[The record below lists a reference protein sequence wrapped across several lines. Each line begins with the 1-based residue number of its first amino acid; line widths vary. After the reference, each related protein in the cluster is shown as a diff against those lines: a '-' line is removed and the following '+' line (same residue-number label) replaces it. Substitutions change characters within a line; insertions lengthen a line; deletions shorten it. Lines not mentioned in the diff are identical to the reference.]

1 MPTFGL
7 ADIVRAAKLT
17 LLQKKKEMLEEEG
30 SVRRHSVRSEEK
42 NMKKGRKTAQVRGR
56 SSRRSAGSAKLTD
69 EERWM
74 REVHGRRRWMREVD
88 GQRRWM
94 REVRG

>member
-1 MPTFGL
+1 MWKRAEAKSSFGSGLVPYPFRCRVGRRNGASAVSNLRAMPTFGL

-42 NMKKGRKTAQVRGR
+42 NMKKGRKTA
-56 SSRRSAGSAKLTD
+56 
-69 EERWM
+69 
-74 REVHGRRRWMREVD
+74 
-88 GQRRWM
+88 
-94 REVRG
+94 

>member
-7 ADIVRAAKLT
+7 ADLVRAAKLT

-42 NMKKGRKTAQVRGR
+42 NMKKGRKTA
-56 SSRRSAGSAKLTD
+56 
-69 EERWM
+69 
-74 REVHGRRRWMREVD
+74 
-88 GQRRWM
+88 
-94 REVRG
+94 